1 MNSASIAL
9 TTLATGLAAALL
21 ATPAVALAGDAAAGG
36 KVFKAQCAV
45 CHATSASAPAGVG
58 PSLAGVV
65 GRKAGTGP
73 RFAYSPAMKGS
84 GLVWSA
90 AELKRYLA
98 NPAGTVKGNRMP
110 YAGLK
115 NPAQLDDVVAYLA
128 TLR

>member
-1 MNSASIAL
+1 MHK
-9 TTLATGLAAALL
+9 TTLALAMLASAALAA
-21 ATPAVALAGDAAAGG
+21 PAHAGDANAGA
-36 KVFKAQCAV
+36 KLFKAQCAV

-58 PSLAGVV
+58 PGLKGVV
-65 GRKAGTGP
+65 GRKAGSAPG
-73 RFAYSPAMKGS
+73 FAYSPAMKGA
-84 GLVWSA
+84 GVVWNA

-98 NPAGTVKGNRMP
+98 NPAGAVKGNRMP